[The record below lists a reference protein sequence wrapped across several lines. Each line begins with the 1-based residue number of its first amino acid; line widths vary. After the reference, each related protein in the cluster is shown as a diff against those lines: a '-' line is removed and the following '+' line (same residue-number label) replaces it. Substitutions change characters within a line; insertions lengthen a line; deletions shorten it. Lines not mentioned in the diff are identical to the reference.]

1 MRKNRAEVV
10 MVSIFE
16 YDKEEEEKK
25 LRKAEYEYGKQEGIK
40 EGIRGAIFDFL
51 QENGTIPENVKTCIL
66 KEQDEKVLRKW
77 SKLAAHTGSIE
88 EFWKSIEKEQDHE
101 PDTNTVI

>member
-1 MRKNRAEVV
+1 MRDLFCIASEYQKLVDYKFLYSTNVIKIAAPKFVV
-10 MVSIFE
+10 FYNGIRNTT
-16 YDKEEEEKK
+16 DKE
-25 LRKAEYEYGKQEGIK
+25 
-40 EGIRGAIFDFL
+40 
-51 QENGTIPENVKTCIL
+51 ENGTIPESVRTCIL